1 MRHEMK
7 RTYVWLAAI
16 VAASASASFAALA
29 HEGASGV
36 VKERM
41 DLMEA
46 IGNDF
51 KEIGQRLQ
59 ANRNLPSIA
68 ERARRIEER
77 SARIA
82 ALFPPGTLDRPT
94 DARPVIWERWSEFEA
109 RARGLR
115 DASAELAEAAPS
127 GNPKLVS
134 DRFKALTR
142 SCNACHDDFRRKR

>member
-1 MRHEMK
+1 MK
-7 RTYVWLAAI
+7 RTYLRLGALVATLAAG
-16 VAASASASFAALA
+16 SFAAVA
-29 HEGASGV
+29 HEGATGV

-46 IGNDF
+46 IGKDF
-51 KEIGQRLQ
+51 KDIGQRLQ

-68 ERARRIEER
+68 ERAKRIEER

-82 ALFPPGTLDRPT
+82 ALFPTGSLDRPS
-94 DARPVIWERWSEFEA
+94 DALPIIWERWSDFED

-115 DASAELAEAAPS
+115 DASAGLAEAAPS
-127 GNPKLVS
+127 GDPKLVS

-142 SCNACHDDFRRKR
+142 SCNACHDTFRKKR